1 MNRVRF
7 VLKSGYS
14 FVVTCKNVKINSVN
28 NEMTGYSIEGRVGDR
43 PLYIRIDDI
52 AAVIDEGPVKEAA
65 KDGA

>member
-14 FVVTCKNVKINSVN
+14 FVVTCQNVKIDSIN
-28 NEMTGYSIEGRVGDR
+28 NEMTSYSIEGRVGDM

-52 AAVIDEGPVKEAA
+52 AAVIDEGPVQEAA
-65 KDGA
+65 DDDA